1 LGESLA
7 VAVDGAGAVAVV
19 VNIAGIVWWNRPG
32 RSLGGTAVRIVV
44 GIAWWNCL
52 GESLAV
58 AVAVAVAVAG
68 AEDVAVEV
76 AVDVAG
82 IAW

>member
-1 LGESLA
+1 MQSLD
-7 VAVDGAGAVAVV
+7 VAVDVAGAVAVV

-32 RSLGGTAVRIVV
+32 RSLGGTAVRFAV

-52 GESLAV
+52 GESL

>member
-1 LGESLA
+1 MGESLA
-7 VAVDGAGAVAVV
+7 VAVDVAGAVAVV

-32 RSLGGTAVRIVV
+32 RSLGGTAVRFAV

-58 AVAVAVAVAG
+58 AVAVAVAR
-68 AEDVAVEV
+68 AETEDV

>member
-1 LGESLA
+1 MGESLA

-32 RSLGGTAVRIVV
+32 RSLGGTAVRFAV

-58 AVAVAVAVAG
+58 AVAVAVAG
-68 AEDVAVEV
+68 AEAEGV